1 MSAMPRIAV
10 ERIASDEAPSGVGE
24 PATPVIAPAVANALY
39 AASGQRLRRM
49 PLKLKEQPKGNAKS
63 PSTLRRPVAD
73 R

>member
-1 MSAMPRIAV
+1 MPRIEV
-10 ERIASDEAPSGVGE
+10 QLIASDEAPTGVGE
-24 PATPVIAPAVANALY
+24 PATPVIAPAVANALF

-49 PLKLKEQPKGNAKS
+49 PLKLKEPPKEPAKA